1 MTNPPRP
8 AATFALLVLMAL
20 SAPAQSGTV
29 ADAAAEIETKL
40 ATADLT
46 GAITDARALLG
57 LVWDMSLEISFSEAL
72 LVAAPAAG
80 YGVYNPRETNVF
92 GKGESIIIYTEPVG
106 FGYGSEGDGVFS
118 IGFNVDLQVLT
129 EAGEVLGDVPSVTDL
144 NLISRY
150 QNREFHANITYDLGG
165 LDAGRYRLI
174 TTLRD
179 KNSTRS
185 GSFEVLIEIST
196 ETTDKKTIHT
206 TIEPPTT
213 TETTTGD

>member
-1 MTNPPRP
+1 MPIQPRC
-8 AATFALLVLMAL
+8 LVLLAL
-20 SAPAQSGTV
+20 AAMTSLAVPLRAGTV
-29 ADAAAEIETKL
+29 AETATGIETKI
-40 ATADLT
+40 AAADLT
-46 GAITDARALLG
+46 GAIKDARALLG
-57 LVWDMSLEISFSEAL
+57 LVWDMSLDISFSQAL

-92 GKGESIIIYTEPVG
+92 GKGESIIIYCEPVG
-106 FGYGSEGDGVFS
+106 FGYGVEDGGVWS

-144 NLISRY
+144 KLISRY
-150 QNREFHANITYDLGG
+150 QNREFQANITYDLNG

-185 GSFEVLIEIST
+185 GSFDTLIEIV
-196 ETTDKKTIHT
+196 D
-206 TIEPPTT
+206 
-213 TETTTGD
+213 

>member
-1 MTNPPRP
+1 MPIQPRC
-8 AATFALLVLMAL
+8 LVLLAL
-20 SAPAQSGTV
+20 AAMTSLAVPLRAGTV
-29 ADAAAEIETKL
+29 AETATGIETKI
-40 ATADLT
+40 AAADLT
-46 GAITDARALLG
+46 GAIKDARALLG
-57 LVWDMSLEISFSEAL
+57 LVWDMSLDISFSQAL

-92 GKGESIIIYTEPVG
+92 GKGESIIIYCEPVG
-106 FGYGSEGDGVFS
+106 FGYAVEDGGVWS

-144 NLISRY
+144 KLISRY
-150 QNREFHANITYDLGG
+150 QNREFQANITYDLNG

-185 GSFEVLIEIST
+185 GSFDTLIEIV
-196 ETTDKKTIHT
+196 D
-206 TIEPPTT
+206 
-213 TETTTGD
+213 

>member
-1 MTNPPRP
+1 MITPPRR
-8 AATFALLVLMAL
+8 AASLALFALMAVT
-20 SAPAQSGTV
+20 APAQAGTV
-29 ADAAAEIETKL
+29 AEAATAIEAKI
-40 ATADLT
+40 AAADLT

-57 LVWDMSLEISFSEAL
+57 LVWDMSLEISYSEAL

-92 GKGESIIIYTEPVG
+92 AKGESIIIYTEPVG
-106 FGYGSEGDGVFS
+106 FGYGAEENGVWS

-144 NLISRY
+144 KLISRY
-150 QNREFHANITYDLGG
+150 QNREFQANITYDLNG
-165 LDAGRYRLI
+165 LEAGRYRLI

-185 GSFEVLIEIST
+185 GSFDTLIEIV
-196 ETTDKKTIHT
+196 D
-206 TIEPPTT
+206 
-213 TETTTGD
+213 

>member
-1 MTNPPRP
+1 MPTPPRR
-8 AATFALLVLMAL
+8 AALLALAALFALAPPAL
-20 SAPAQSGTV
+20 APPVQAGTV
-29 ADAAAEIETKL
+29 AEAAAGIEAKV
-40 ATADLT
+40 AAADLT
-46 GAITDARALLG
+46 GAIIDARALLG

-92 GKGESIIIYTEPVG
+92 SKGESIIIYCEPVG

-150 QNREFHANITYDLGG
+150 QNREFQANITYDLNG
-165 LDAGRYRLI
+165 LEAGRYRLI

-179 KNSTRS
+179 KTTTRS
-185 GSFEVLIEIST
+185 GSFDTLIEIV
-196 ETTDKKTIHT
+196 D
-206 TIEPPTT
+206 
-213 TETTTGD
+213 